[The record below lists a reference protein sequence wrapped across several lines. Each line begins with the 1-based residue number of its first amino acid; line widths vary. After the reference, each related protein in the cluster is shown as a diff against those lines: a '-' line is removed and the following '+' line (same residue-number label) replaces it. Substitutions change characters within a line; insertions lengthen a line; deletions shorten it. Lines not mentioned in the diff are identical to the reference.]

1 MAALRG
7 QRLGKIG
14 SAEGCGEDR
23 HAETSGFGLSSRG
36 EVPIDDRNAAST
48 KGDLADL
55 ETRLTE
61 AIRDSQTEVLRAIYG
76 YTETIQTHLKDLDRS
91 ETGLR

>member
-1 MAALRG
+1 M
-7 QRLGKIG
+7 
-14 SAEGCGEDR
+14 
-23 HAETSGFGLSSRG
+23 
-36 EVPIDDRNAAST
+36 DDRNAAST

-61 AIRDSQTEVLRAIYG
+61 TIRDNQTEILRAIYG

-91 ETGLR
+91 ETGLRERMTVLEARVLELERRLNLPN

>member
-1 MAALRG
+1 M
-7 QRLGKIG
+7 
-14 SAEGCGEDR
+14 
-23 HAETSGFGLSSRG
+23 
-36 EVPIDDRNAAST
+36 DDHNAPST

-91 ETGLR
+91 ETGIRERMTVLESRVLELERRLNLPN